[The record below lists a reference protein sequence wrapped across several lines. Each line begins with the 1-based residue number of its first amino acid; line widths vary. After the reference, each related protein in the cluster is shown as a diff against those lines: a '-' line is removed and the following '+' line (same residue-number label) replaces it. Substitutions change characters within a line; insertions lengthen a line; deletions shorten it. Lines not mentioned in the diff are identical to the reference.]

1 MEDDVD
7 LADAVCSY
15 LRAKAFVVDVVGR
28 LDEARSALLTAQY
41 SAVLL
46 DLHLEDGDGLS
57 LMPAVRALREQPA
70 VIVLTARDQVSDRIR
85 GLDAGADDYLTKPYD
100 PGELLARLR
109 AVQRRSSGGESVV
122 QLGSL
127 QIDLAHDMVR
137 RDGVPVVLTQKEWA
151 LLRVM
156 AMRPERIHTRDAL
169 QDALYGFDDE
179 ADSNTLEVFVSRL
192 RRKLGRDH
200 IQTLRGLGYRLAFS
214 PRVDVTRPGARRPR
228 LADRLARTLMLWVG
242 GVWLAC
248 VLGATWYVDREI
260 NHNFD
265 NEMIESAHRMVDIA
279 VHELDQAS
287 ASGKL
292 DPARL
297 PLLAQRAD
305 HRRRPGDLPARR
317 RRPADADALARGAVR
332 AVRGA
337 AAHRLR
343 RDRAVARLHRH
354 ATRAGRSTSTSP
366 IPSPSGARRAT
377 APCSAS

>member
-1 MEDDVD
+1 LRILLVEDDVE
-7 LADAVCSY
+7 LADAVRSY

-70 VIVLTARDQVSDRIR
+70 VIILTARDQVSDRIR

-100 PGELLARLR
+100 PEELLARLR
-109 AVQRRSSGGESVV
+109 AVQRRTGGGESVV

-127 QIDLAHDMVR
+127 QIDLANDLVR

-169 QDALYGFDDE
+169 QDALYGFADE

-192 RRKLGRDH
+192 RRKLGREH

-214 PRVDVTRPGARRPR
+214 AP
-228 LADRLARTLMLWVG
+228 
-242 GVWLAC
+242 
-248 VLGATWYVDREI
+248 
-260 NHNFD
+260 
-265 NEMIESAHRMVDIA
+265 
-279 VHELDQAS
+279 
-287 ASGKL
+287 
-292 DPARL
+292 
-297 PLLAQRAD
+297 
-305 HRRRPGDLPARR
+305 
-317 RRPADADALARGAVR
+317 
-332 AVRGA
+332 
-337 AAHRLR
+337 
-343 RDRAVARLHRH
+343 
-354 ATRAGRSTSTSP
+354 ST
-366 IPSPSGARRAT
+366 
-377 APCSAS
+377 

>member
-1 MEDDVD
+1 MRSSGLRILLVEDDVD

-57 LMPAVRALREQPA
+57 LMPAVRAMREQPA

-100 PGELLARLR
+100 PEELLARLR
-109 AVQRRSSGGESVV
+109 AVQRRAGGGESVV

-127 QIDLAHDMVR
+127 QIDLANDLVR

-192 RRKLGRDH
+192 RRKLGREH
-200 IQTLRGLGYRLAFS
+200 IQTLRGLGYRLAF
-214 PRVDVTRPGARRPR
+214 
-228 LADRLARTLMLWVG
+228 
-242 GVWLAC
+242 
-248 VLGATWYVDREI
+248 
-260 NHNFD
+260 F
-265 NEMIESAHRMVDIA
+265 
-279 VHELDQAS
+279 
-287 ASGKL
+287 
-292 DPARL
+292 
-297 PLLAQRAD
+297 
-305 HRRRPGDLPARR
+305 
-317 RRPADADALARGAVR
+317 
-332 AVRGA
+332 A
-337 AAHRLR
+337 A
-343 RDRAVARLHRH
+343 
-354 ATRAGRSTSTSP
+354 P
-366 IPSPSGARRAT
+366 P
-377 APCSAS
+377 

>member
-1 MEDDVD
+1 MGSSGLRILLVEDDVD

-28 LDEARSALLTAQY
+28 LDEARGALLTAQY

-100 PGELLARLR
+100 PEELLARLR
-109 AVQRRSSGGESVV
+109 AVQRRSGGGESVV

-127 QIDLAHDMVR
+127 QIDLANDLVR

-192 RRKLGRDH
+192 RRKLGREH
-200 IQTLRGLGYRLAFS
+200 IQTLRGLGYRLAF
-214 PRVDVTRPGARRPR
+214 
-228 LADRLARTLMLWVG
+228 
-242 GVWLAC
+242 
-248 VLGATWYVDREI
+248 
-260 NHNFD
+260 F
-265 NEMIESAHRMVDIA
+265 
-279 VHELDQAS
+279 
-287 ASGKL
+287 
-292 DPARL
+292 
-297 PLLAQRAD
+297 
-305 HRRRPGDLPARR
+305 
-317 RRPADADALARGAVR
+317 
-332 AVRGA
+332 A
-337 AAHRLR
+337 A
-343 RDRAVARLHRH
+343 
-354 ATRAGRSTSTSP
+354 P
-366 IPSPSGARRAT
+366 P
-377 APCSAS
+377 